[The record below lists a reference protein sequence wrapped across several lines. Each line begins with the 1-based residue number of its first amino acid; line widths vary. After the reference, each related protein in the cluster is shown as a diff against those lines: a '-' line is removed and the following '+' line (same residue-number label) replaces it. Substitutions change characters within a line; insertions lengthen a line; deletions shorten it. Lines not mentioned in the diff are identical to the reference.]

1 MDKRK
6 IANYVNIAGLISFII
21 GRETNISILVLT
33 GLGII
38 TLSSIWT
45 IIHWKENNK
54 ITYIGMTTC
63 LAILIYVGILLTGM

>member
-21 GRETNISILVLT
+21 GHETNISILVWT
-33 GLGII
+33 GLGFI

-54 ITYIGMTTC
+54 IINYIGVATVWPSLYTSEF
-63 LAILIYVGILLTGM
+63 Y